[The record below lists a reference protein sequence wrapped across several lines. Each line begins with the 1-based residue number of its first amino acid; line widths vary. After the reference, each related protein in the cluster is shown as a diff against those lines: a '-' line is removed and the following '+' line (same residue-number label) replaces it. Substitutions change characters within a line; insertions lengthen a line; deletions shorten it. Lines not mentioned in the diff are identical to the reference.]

1 MMEPPRLPVLL
12 GQRIREL
19 RVTKG
24 LTQWEIAE
32 RGFSYKYYQRI
43 EAGKVNLTLNSLE
56 KLATALDVEVGEL
69 FRFPFPPRA
78 VAAEANRVVALVTSL
93 IAAGEQDALRKVRLF
108 ITEILDWQGGG
119 QPL

>member
-1 MMEPPRLPVLL
+1 MEPPRLPVLL

-19 RVTKG
+19 RVAKG
-24 LTQWEIAE
+24 LTQWKIAE

-56 KLATALDVEVGEL
+56 KLAAALEVEVGEL
-69 FRFPFPPRA
+69 FRFPFPPRL
-78 VAAEANRVVALVTSL
+78 VDAEANRVVALVTSL
-93 IAAGEQDALRKVRLF
+93 ITAGERNALRKVRLF
-108 ITEILDWQGGG
+108 ITEILEWPGGG

>member
-1 MMEPPRLPVLL
+1 MMEPLRLPVLL

-19 RVTKG
+19 RVAKG
-24 LTQWEIAE
+24 LTQWEMAE
-32 RGFSYKYYQRI
+32 RGLSYKYYQRI

-56 KLATALDVEVGEL
+56 KLAAALEVGEF

-93 IAAGEQDALRKVRLF
+93 IAAGERDALRKVRLF
-108 ITEILDWQGGG
+108 ITETLEWHGGV
-119 QPL
+119 QPP